1 MRPCAPLGMA
11 LLLGGLPFAAD
22 WGDDG
27 SLCLEFLHSLIHFL
41 AVEAG
46 KLCDF
51 ACGKRCASLP
61 HGLQYCVFCCHNDS
75 LFVFVLYVDECV
87 SCRFVYGGTHV
98 PLLAPSLGGQPFSPP
113 GACCGAKLRIKFGI
127 PAAGPLFFHPFCF
140 VCLLVHSI
148 NPFHSLKKRL

>member
-27 SLCLEFLHSLIHFL
+27 PLCLEFLHSLIHFL

-46 KLCDF
+46 KLCDL

-75 LFVFVLYVDECV
+75 LFVFVLYVDKCV
-87 SCRFVYGGTHV
+87 FCRFVYGGTHV
-98 PLLAPSLGGQPFSPP
+98 PLLAPSLGGQPLSPP
-113 GACCGAKLRIKFGI
+113 RGLLRGKVTNKVWYSCSRASVFFI
-127 PAAGPLFFHPFCF
+127 LFVLCVFLC
-140 VCLLVHSI
+140 I
-148 NPFHSLKKRL
+148 RLIRFIR

>member
-27 SLCLEFLHSLIHFL
+27 PLCLEFLHSLIHFL

-46 KLCDF
+46 KFCDF
-51 ACGKRCASLP
+51 ACGTRCASLP

-75 LFVFVLYVDECV
+75 LFVFVLYVDKCV
-87 SCRFVYGGTHV
+87 FCRFVYGAHV
-98 PLLAPSLGGQPFSPP
+98 LFQAPISWRTAFIAPRGLLRGKDTNKVWYSCSRASVFF
-113 GACCGAKLRIKFGI
+113 I
-127 PAAGPLFFHPFCF
+127 LFVLCVFLC
-140 VCLLVHSI
+140 I
-148 NPFHSLKKRL
+148 RLIRFIR